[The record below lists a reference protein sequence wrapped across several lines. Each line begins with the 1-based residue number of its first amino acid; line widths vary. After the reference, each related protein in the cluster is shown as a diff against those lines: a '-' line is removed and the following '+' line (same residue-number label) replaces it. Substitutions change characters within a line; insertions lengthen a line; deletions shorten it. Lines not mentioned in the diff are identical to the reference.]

1 MLLYEGNQGKSIG
14 VLGGKLSI
22 LVTGANLLQ
31 PNCGRQPLDKHGN
44 EEQVAEELV
53 VYSLSTLYRSMKPC
67 GSLSIGLIRN
77 LLFTI
82 ILQASHGPHTLVT
95 GALTTIQSK
104 KYASFKRLV
113 RNYLNV

>member
-1 MLLYEGNQGKSIG
+1 MLLYKGNQGKSIS

-31 PNCGRQPLDKHGN
+31 PNCDRQPLDKHGN
-44 EEQVAEELV
+44 KEQVAKELV
-53 VYSLSTLYRSMKPC
+53 VYSLSMLYRSMKPC
-67 GSLSIGLIRN
+67 RSLSIGLIRN

-95 GALTTIQSK
+95 SALTTIQSK

-113 RNYLNV
+113 KNYLNV